1 MPVLG
6 SPCGTQTGP
15 LPAADGKEALSAK
28 EIRLVQLLN
37 LYRGKL
43 AEACENF
50 SPAVMANYSYDLA
63 KEFNQYYHDTQ
74 ILKESNEQVRNMR
87 LTLINAVAQVLAHSM
102 GLLGIE
108 LPERM

>member
-1 MPVLG
+1 
-6 SPCGTQTGP
+6 
-15 LPAADGKEALSAK
+15 
-28 EIRLVQLLN
+28 
-37 LYRGKL
+37 
-43 AEACENF
+43 
-50 SPAVMANYSYDLA
+50 MANYSYDLA

-102 GLLGIE
+102 ALLGIE